1 MDVPLGC
8 CGFVNG
14 MSIAASML
22 SHGGLKRG
30 LMINAE
36 TNSTNRN
43 KGIELFVLCLLMLQ
57 Q

>member
-43 KGIELFVLCLLMLQ
+43 KKG
-57 Q
+57 